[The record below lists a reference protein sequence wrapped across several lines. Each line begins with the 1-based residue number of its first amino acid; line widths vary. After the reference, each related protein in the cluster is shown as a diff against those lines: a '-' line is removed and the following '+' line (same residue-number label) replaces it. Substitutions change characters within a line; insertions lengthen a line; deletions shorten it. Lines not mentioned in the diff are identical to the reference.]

1 MAMTKEERAT
11 RDYLAE
17 KLGEQGY
24 ATYAKLFMLFDLR
37 LTSDPR
43 YVGFMEPGKGRIT
56 LNRTLAEHQMG
67 LIIRHE
73 ILHEYLSH
81 EMRLLDHLAEKY
93 PDMDP
98 DDISLK
104 NILYGSDIYNIAA
117 DYEIS
122 NRGYTERDKQDVRNI
137 QLGGQVVSGLVTED
151 KHPDWVDKT
160 VEEMYDLL
168 QDEREKAKEEAE
180 QDLQDQEEDQDNEQQ
195 DQQQGQESDSG
206 EGQSGESDSE
216 EEGESGESDGESSD
230 ESDEEE
236 SDESGRSGNSGD
248 NQDSDEDQDGEGES
262 GESGDDSQEGDSQGS
277 GESKDGESDE
287 SEEEEGE
294 PQQNNSSGSS
304 NKGNKES
311 NSPADNRSKDGSK
324 SSNNGEDIKVVRG
337 TFKDGK
343 FYGLDGKEI
352 NPGA

>member
-1 MAMTKEERAT
+1 MAMTREERAT

-81 EMRLLDHLAEKY
+81 EMRLLDHLAEKN
-93 PDMDP
+93 PDLDP
-98 DDISLK
+98 DEVSLK
-104 NILYGSDIYNIAA
+104 KILYSDDTFNIAA

-122 NRGYTERDKQDVRNI
+122 NRGYTERDKQDVRAI
-137 QLGGQVVSGLVTED
+137 KLGGQVVSGLVTED
-151 KHPDWVDKT
+151 QHPDWVDKT

-168 QDEREKAKEEAE
+168 KDEREKAKEEAE
-180 QDLQDQEEDQDNEQQ
+180 QQMSQEA
-195 DQQQGQESDSG
+195 QGG
-206 EGQSGESDSE
+206 EGQSQDSQSGD
-216 EEGESGESDGESSD
+216 EGEGAQGEDNQEQSGESSD
-230 ESDEEE
+230 DGGSNDEQSDEGSSGDQDEQSGDRSSEE
-236 SDESGRSGNSGD
+236 QNGSNGDQSDEQGDEGDSSDSSGD
-248 NQDSDEDQDGEGES
+248 ASN
-262 GESGDDSQEGDSQGS
+262 DSQESSGEGSGNDQDSSQDAGDKGQKGNQGS
-277 GESKDGESDE
+277 
-287 SEEEEGE
+287 
-294 PQQNNSSGSS
+294 
-304 NKGNKES
+304 
-311 NSPADNRSKDGSK
+311 
-324 SSNNGEDIKVVRG
+324 SSNNGGDFKVIRG
-337 TFKDGK
+337 TFKNGK

-352 NPGA
+352 IPR